1 MLACVDGFLCLDQSG
16 YEIVEVGWLT
26 SLTAMMCRSGV
37 VAVWR
42 VKPARVVYGHFYFS
56 MSEALLRT
64 ETWQRQRTCPTVGV
78 FRCLTVP
85 PHKTR
90 VRLRGGFSFSSSQ
103 VP

>member
-1 MLACVDGFLCLDQSG
+1 MEAKRLSRSAG
-16 YEIVEVGWLT
+16 LT
-26 SLTAMMCRSGV
+26 SLMAMMRRSGV

-42 VKPARVVYGHFYFS
+42 VKPARVVYGHFYFF

-64 ETWQRQRTCPTVGV
+64 ESGSGMDLSTTDV

-90 VRLRGGFSFSSSQ
+90 VGFEVAFSFSSSQ

>member
-1 MLACVDGFLCLDQSG
+1 MRTSRSDG
-16 YEIVEVGWLT
+16 LT
-26 SLTAMMCRSGV
+26 SLTAMMRRSGV

-64 ETWQRQRTCPTVGV
+64 ESGSGGGPVRTGV

-90 VRLRGGFSFSSSQ
+90 VRLEVVFPSPHLRFPELSQ
-103 VP
+103 PI

>member
-1 MLACVDGFLCLDQSG
+1 M
-16 YEIVEVGWLT
+16 T
-26 SLTAMMCRSGV
+26 SLTAIMRRSGV

-56 MSEALLRT
+56 KCEALLRT
-64 ETWQRQRTCPTVGV
+64 ESGGGGPVRTGV

-90 VRLRGGFSFSSSQ
+90 VGIEVAFSFSSSQ